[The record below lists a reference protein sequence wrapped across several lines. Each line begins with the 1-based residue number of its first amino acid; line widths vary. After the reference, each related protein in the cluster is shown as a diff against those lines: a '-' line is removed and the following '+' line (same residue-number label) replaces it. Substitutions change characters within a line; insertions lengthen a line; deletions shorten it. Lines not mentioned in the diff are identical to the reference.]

1 MAQWA
6 DTDSIDTYEDAV
18 QAVLQGIGMRVDP
31 RKVLWCNY
39 PAITL
44 EQDELGEK
52 VRKDT
57 KRLEREIEHDL
68 CPSRLWYVGVLRLRL
83 VRRGIAHFACEID
96 LYYVACDTT
105 SDYDLSWYGKLIP
118 KADRFECPLSLI
130 EPLLNALEH
139 NEIDLDNAIVIE
151 RTPSYGV
158 YDFLGR
164 DWKIPDAFLGFLW
177 ALKDK
182 GKGFEGLLDP
192 VSCSLMEKFTK
203 ELPSP
208 EMPKL
213 GSGSYEEMVEALR
226 SLGWNKTEAEDK
238 ARQVLEKHP
247 GVPLEQKLKYAL
259 SG

>member
-6 DTDSIDTYEDAV
+6 DIDRIDTYEHAV
-18 QAVLQGIGMRVDP
+18 QVVLEGIGMRVDP

-39 PAITL
+39 PCITL
-44 EQDELGEK
+44 ERDELEEK

-57 KRLEREIEHDL
+57 KKLEREIENDL
-68 CPSRLWYVGVLRLRL
+68 CQSRLWYVGVPRFKL
-83 VRRGIAHFACEID
+83 VRRGIAHFACDID

-105 SDYDLSWYGKLIP
+105 SDYVFTWYGKLIP

-139 NEIDLDNAIVIE
+139 NEIELDNAIIIE
-151 RTPSYGV
+151 RTPSYGI
-158 YDFLGR
+158 YAFLGR
-164 DWKIPDAFLGFLW
+164 EWKIPDAFLGFLW

-182 GKGFEGLLDP
+182 GRGFEGLLDP
-192 VSCSLMEKFTK
+192 VSCSVMDKFAK
-203 ELPSP
+203 ELPCP
-208 EMPKL
+208 ETPKIAN
-213 GSGSYEEMVEALR
+213 GSYEEIVDALR
-226 SLGWNKTEAEDK
+226 SLGWKKTDAEDR

-247 GVPLEQKLKYAL
+247 GVPLEEKIKYAL